1 MKLRRV
7 LGCHLCS
14 LVVPAG
20 VPARMASWGRSAA
33 LPTLLL
39 SCCPV
44 VLQRMEG
51 VAGVEIDP
59 EGRFKYI
66 LVRVWREGGE
76 AATLVRGT
84 AKAEFHPD
92 ILAQVNLKLIWLQ
105 VSFPSLQLFP
115 TGSTPGGP

>member
-1 MKLRRV
+1 
-7 LGCHLCS
+7 
-14 LVVPAG
+14 
-20 VPARMASWGRSAA
+20 
-33 LPTLLL
+33 
-39 SCCPV
+39 
-44 VLQRMEG
+44 MEG

-92 ILAQVNLKLIWLQ
+92 ILAKVAPGLEGLGLSLEVQGGGKILHCPGERTIKVFSKSTGQPDTLLCCL
-105 VSFPSLQLFP
+105 VDGCCFYSF
-115 TGSTPGGP
+115 GR